1 MSPHSGSPHTRLV
14 HRAMLHSDDEAYL
27 GAAIPFLTEGQEA
40 GETVLAVVPATTEDR
55 LRRALGPL
63 ADALEFRDADHW
75 YSHPTRTIAA
85 YSSFIDHHPAGR
97 IRALAEPCSKART
110 PAETAEWTRYES
122 IVNQA
127 FADVDGAV
135 LCMYDRRTTAPE
147 VLDGALCTHPEL
159 VDGSGP
165 QANDAFLDPPEV
177 YAEVDRRPLPP
188 VPPDA
193 HEMAVDSIDLCALR
207 AFVGGH
213 AEDHGI
219 TPARLHD
226 LLVAT
231 TEVATNAI
239 RHGLPPVTCR
249 TWTDDGDLVV
259 DVTDGGHW
267 RPEGLPG
274 FLPPDPLVRAGF
286 GLWGVRMLCPLV
298 HLRTGPTGTDV
309 RLRVPSS

>member
-1 MSPHSGSPHTRLV
+1 VTKLI
-14 HRAMLHSDDEAYL
+14 HRAMLYADDTMF
-27 GAAIPFLTEGQEA
+27 GNAAVPFLRQGLEA
-40 GETVLAVVPATTEDR
+40 GEAVLAVVPATTAAV
-55 LRRALGPL
+55 LRGVAGF
-63 ADALEFRDADHW
+63 DAVAFRDSAQW
-75 YSHPTRTIAA
+75 YSQPTRTIAA
-85 YSSFIDHHPAGR
+85 YMSFIDHHPGVR
-97 IRALAEPCSKART
+97 LRVLAEPGWDCGT
-110 PAETAEWTRYES
+110 PAEISEWTRYES
-122 IVNQA
+122 IVNET
-127 FADVDGAV
+127 FAEVDGVV
-135 LCMYDRRTTAPE
+135 LCLYDQRTTDPSL
-147 VLDGALCTHPEL
+147 LDAAVCTHPEL
-159 VDGSGP
+159 VGDTGP
-165 QANDAFLDPPEV
+165 HVNEAYLDPPTV
-177 YAEVDRRPLPP
+177 YAEIDRDPLAP

-193 HEMAVDSIDLCALR
+193 PEMAVDDIDLCALR

-219 TPARLHD
+219 SSARKHD

-249 TWTDDGDLVV
+249 TWADGDDLVV

-267 RPEGLPG
+267 RPAGLPG

-298 HLRTGPTGTDV
+298 QLRTGPTGTDI

>member
-1 MSPHSGSPHTRLV
+1 MMSPHTRLI
-14 HRAMLHSDDEAYL
+14 HRAMLYADDEAYL
-27 GAAIPFLTEGQEA
+27 GAAMPFLIQGLEV
-40 GETVLAVVPATTEDR
+40 GETVLAVVPATTEAT
-55 LRRALGPL
+55 LRRALGPS
-63 ADALEFRDADHW
+63 ADAVEFRDAAHW
-75 YSHPTRTIAA
+75 YSQPTRTIAA
-85 YSSFIDHHPAGR
+85 YSSFIEDHPATR
-97 IRALAEPCSKART
+97 IRALAEPGWETGT

-135 LCMYDRRTTAPE
+135 LCMYDRLTTAADI
-147 VLDGALCTHPEL
+147 LAGALCTHPEL
-159 VDGSGP
+159 VGDSGP
-165 QANDAFLDPPEV
+165 CANEAFLDPCTV
-177 YAEVDRRPLPP
+177 YAEVDRRPLSPI
-188 VPPDA
+188 PPDA
-193 HEMAVDSIDLCALR
+193 REMPVDSIDLCALR
-207 AFVGGH
+207 AFVGDH

-219 TPARLHD
+219 TSARLHD

-249 TWTDDGDLVV
+249 TWADDGDLVV

-267 RPEGLPG
+267 EPEGLPG

-298 HLRTGPTGTDV
+298 QLRTGPGGTDI
-309 RLRVPSS
+309 RLRVPPR

>member
-1 MSPHSGSPHTRLV
+1 VTNLI
-14 HRAMLHSDDEAYL
+14 HRARLYTGPSAFID
-27 GAAIPFLTEGQEA
+27 AAVPFLREGVEA
-40 GETVLAVVPATTEDR
+40 GEAVLAVVPAGTFDA
-55 LRRALGPL
+55 LREALGPL
-63 ADALEFRDADHW
+63 ADGVSFREAAHW
-75 YSHPTRTIAA
+75 YSQPTRTIAA
-85 YSSFIDHHPAGR
+85 YSSFIEHHAGMR
-97 IRALAEPCSKART
+97 MRAVAEPAWACDTA
-110 PAETAEWTRYES
+110 PEIAEWTRYES

-127 FADVDGAV
+127 FASVDGAV
-135 LCMYDRRTTAPE
+135 LCLYDRTATPAE
-147 VLDGALCTHPEL
+147 VLGGVFRTHPEL
-159 VDGSGP
+159 VDDDGAH
-165 QANDAFLDPPEV
+165 ANAAYVDPREV

-193 HEMAVDSIDLCALR
+193 REMPVDGIDLTALR

-249 TWTDDGDLVV
+249 TWTDGDDVVV
-259 DVTDGGHW
+259 DVTDAGHW
-267 RPEGLPG
+267 RPDGLPG
-274 FLPPDPLVRAGF
+274 FLPPDPLVRRGF

-298 HLRTGPTGTDV
+298 QLRTGPHGTAI
-309 RLRVPSS
+309 RLRVHTH